1 MSWGIL
7 TAKEFQ
13 EFELRR
19 DMLRTKGI
27 SLDYTAEP
35 VEGGFKV
42 VLNEDYDLDELDLMS
57 EAVVI

>member
-1 MSWGIL
+1 MNWGIL
-7 TAKEFQ
+7 TPEEFK

-19 DMLRTKGI
+19 DMLKTKGV

-42 VLNEDYDLDELDLMS
+42 VLNEEYDLDELDLMS